1 MSNNELVGVIGGTN
15 ISGTLI
21 NSIAKIFTLVLD
33 IGRSIGSAINYAINK
48 RSC

>member
-1 MSNNELVGVIGGTN
+1 MSDKELIEVIGGTN
-15 ISGTLI
+15 ISGTFI